1 MLPTVDFCGLSFTR
15 LLLGAN
21 PFGGFSHQNKA
32 RNEEMVAYSTP
43 ARIKETWERA
53 HAAGINT
60 MVTNN
65 ETPHVI
71 NTTAEYLAEGGP
83 LQWVAQVA
91 YRSYGTVEAALDRA
105 VEIGACAAY
114 LHGGITDQCYA
125 EQDEAFMRRAIR
137 YGQSLGIPMGV
148 AGHSPEAHR
157 WVNSLEL
164 VDFHTVCFFNCGSL
178 HYGKGDK
185 FYLGDVFRAVDVI
198 NEIEKPCIAYKIMGA
213 GRIEAAMAFE
223 YAFESIKPGDV
234 VNVGMHR
241 GDNDNMVEENVAL
254 VAKTLEKLA
263 AAAG

>member
-1 MLPTVDFCGLSFTR
+1 
-15 LLLGAN
+15 
-21 PFGGFSHQNKA
+21 
-32 RNEEMVAYSTP
+32 
-43 ARIKETWERA
+43 
-53 HAAGINT
+53 
-60 MVTNN
+60 
-65 ETPHVI
+65 
-71 NTTAEYLAEGGP
+71 
-83 LQWVAQVA
+83 
-91 YRSYGTVEAALDRA
+91 
-105 VEIGACAAY
+105 
-114 LHGGITDQCYA
+114 
-125 EQDEAFMRRAIR
+125 
-137 YGQSLGIPMGV
+137 MGV